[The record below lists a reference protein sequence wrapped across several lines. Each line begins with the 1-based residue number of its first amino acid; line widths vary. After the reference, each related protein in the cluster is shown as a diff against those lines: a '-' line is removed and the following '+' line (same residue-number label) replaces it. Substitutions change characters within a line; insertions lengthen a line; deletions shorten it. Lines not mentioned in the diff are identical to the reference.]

1 MKIKTLV
8 RMESSEQGFSLD
20 TSGSVVIMG
29 QMIGRTI
36 ADIESKVPPLIRQA
50 FRCAIMAGYE
60 EGGELDAENAAVT
73 GDS

>member
-1 MKIKTLV
+1 MNIKTIV
-8 RMESSEQGFSLD
+8 RMESGEKGFSLD

-36 ADIESKVPPLIRQA
+36 ADIEAKVPAFVAQA
-50 FRCAIMAGYE
+50 FRYAIIKGY
-60 EGGELDAENAAVT
+60 EGGEEDAENAAVA

>member
-1 MKIKTLV
+1 
-8 RMESSEQGFSLD
+8 MESSEQGFSLD

-36 ADIESKVPPLIRQA
+36 ADIEAKVPPLIKQA
-50 FRCAIMAGYE
+50 FRYAIIKGY